1 MDKVE
6 QTEKSAYELQVA
18 AKAQLKALLESEQLI
33 PRVSYL
39 GIAETDKQ
47 ELIFIGRCQRM
58 LQANNQV
65 SLQMQINLLS

>member
-6 QTEKSAYELQVA
+6 QKEKSAYELQVA

-33 PRVSYL
+33 PRVSWNF
-39 GIAETDKQ
+39 EVVTDVQ

-65 SLQMQINLLS
+65 S

>member
-33 PRVSYL
+33 PRVSYQFVFQ
-39 GIAETDKQ
+39 TNHQ

-65 SLQMQINLLS
+65 SSHCRSIS